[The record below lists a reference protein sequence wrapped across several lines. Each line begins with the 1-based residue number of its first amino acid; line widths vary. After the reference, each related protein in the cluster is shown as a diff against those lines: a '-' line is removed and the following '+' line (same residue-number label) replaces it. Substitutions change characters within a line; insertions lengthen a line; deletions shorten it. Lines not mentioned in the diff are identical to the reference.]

1 MVVDMVLD
9 CGLMERVVLV
19 VLAAVVAV
27 LQVAVILP
35 VVGLQVKAIVEDRVL
50 STLEVAEVLFL
61 RAGLLVA
68 VLVSTRISFFVA
80 PMLVMQAVAEVDIMD
95 QLLMVVGLVGVTQME
110 QMVLQI
116 LAVVGEAQGM
126 GRVHIKVVTV
136 VLA

>member
-1 MVVDMVLD
+1 MVLD